1 MYMEPKAYFAKAIYY
16 KEIFILSRTFSTIS
30 SDTASNKISG
40 FYTFCEQIC
49 TFGVIDDD
57 FQINRKIVT
66 FMLKQGVYEH
76 IINKETEKDINDSE
90 QAGLVCLKQPIDT
103 AESPKIL
110 ADYLAKVI
118 RQKLEDTEN
127 QQDRV
132 NMINRIMIDAGLS
145 EYKQIVKP
153 TDLLAEVL
161 SRQQAVLQAE
171 SRSNTVRP
179 ISGFRVSNLF
189 TGGNSTLSL
198 GEEIRREIVSADEIY
213 FIVSFL
219 KLSGVRILIDDLKS
233 FCNRKNTR
241 LRIITTTYCGA
252 TQAKAIEQL
261 ANLPNTDIRISYNT
275 DIERLHAKSY
285 IFIRNSGMNTAYIG
299 SSNLSKSAQTDG
311 LEWNI
316 RVTSFENPHI
326 IKTALATF
334 EMYWN
339 SPNFEDFRIGGIEKF
354 KKELDKNIFH
364 NKNTEFVYQHYTLL
378 PHQKQILDKLHIE
391 RENRRN
397 YKNLIVAATGTGKT
411 VISAF
416 DYQDFT
422 RIHKNAKILFT
433 AHREEILRQSL
444 NSYRSVLQN
453 ANFGT
458 LWVGNSRPQDAYEYE
473 HLFVSISMFNSR
485 FDDFFAMLDTDFY
498 DYIVIDEAH
507 HSQADSYR
515 KLFSHFTPKILIGLT
530 ATPERMD
537 GRDLRPDF
545 GNRISAEIRLPQAL
559 QAGLLTPFQYLCISD
574 DTDLSD
580 ESLWS
585 GQKYNIE
592 RLADKLCDRKRA
604 RLIVEALHK
613 YLENEYSCRA
623 LCFCVN
629 KRHADFMA
637 EQLRVH
643 GFNAQSLT
651 SDTDNSKRKQLAQE
665 LRNGNVHYLCVV
677 DIFNEGV
684 DIPEIDTV
692 LFLRPTE
699 SLTIFLQQLG
709 RGLRLSAGKTELT
722 VLDFVAQANRK
733 YDFASR
739 FRALTLNPEKNIHKQ
754 IKEGFTLLP
763 PGCNIVMEKKARQYI
778 LDNITSAIYNK
789 TRIVREINSYT
800 KIPTLSQFLE
810 NNGQDIRILYQGSNC
825 WTSLKRA
832 AGRIKY
838 EDDAITRRLEKGMK
852 NLLHH
857 NTYSF
862 LHFTEQFISGNPLPS
877 YTNNKAYFV
886 MLYYALFQDRIS
898 KAGFHSI
905 SEALNLIHDSR
916 YSYFKQEILEIISY
930 LSANL
935 DIETRPIGNDV
946 IPGLELYGCYT
957 REEIFALA
965 GKQTA
970 DIKMQGAASGAFNL
984 PEQNAIL
991 LFVTLNK
998 SEKDFSPSTQYNDYL
1013 INEEYFHWQSRNSDS
1028 HANNGGRRYIEQK
1041 QNKTKIILFIREEK
1055 RDGFGNTMPFH
1066 CFGLVDYVS
1075 SHDDFPMNVTW
1086 RLQKPA
1092 MPQYLK
1098 AI

>member
-1 MYMEPKAYFAKAIYY
+1 
-16 KEIFILSRTFSTIS
+16 
-30 SDTASNKISG
+30 
-40 FYTFCEQIC
+40 
-49 TFGVIDDD
+49 
-57 FQINRKIVT
+57 
-66 FMLKQGVYEH
+66 MLKRGIYEH
-76 IINKETEKDINDSE
+76 IINQETEREIQEAE
-90 QAGLVCLKQPIDT
+90 QSGLVCVQQQIDS
-103 AESPKIL
+103 AESPQML
-110 ADYLAKVI
+110 ANYLANAI
-118 RQKLEDTEN
+118 RQKLEDTEE

-132 NMINRIMIDAGLS
+132 NLINRIMIDAGLLDD
-145 EYKQIVKP
+145 KQIVKP
-153 TDLLAEVL
+153 TDLLAEVMT
-161 SRQQAVLQAE
+161 QQQSALQNQ
-171 SRSNTVRP
+171 SNSQTIRP

-189 TGGNSTLSL
+189 TGGSSTLSL
-198 GEEIRREIVSADEIY
+198 GEEIRREIASADEIC

-219 KLSGVRILIDDLKS
+219 KVSGVRILLDDLKK
-233 FCNRKNTR
+233 FCSREGTR

-261 ANLPNTDIRISYNT
+261 AALPNTEIRISYNT

-285 IFIRNSGMNTAYIG
+285 IFVRNSGMNTAYIG
-299 SSNLSKSAQTDG
+299 SSNLSKSAQTEG
-311 LEWNI
+311 LEWNM
-316 RVTSFENPHI
+316 RVTSVENPHI

-354 KKELDKNIFH
+354 NKEIHRNIFH
-364 NKNTEFVYQHYTLL
+364 TEAADFVYQRYTLL
-378 PHQKQILDKLHIE
+378 PHQKQILDKLRVE
-391 RENRRN
+391 REDRGNF
-397 YKNLIVAATGTGKT
+397 KNLIVAATGTGKT

-416 DYQDFT
+416 DYQEFART
-422 RIHKNAKILFT
+422 HSRARILFT

-444 NSYRSVLQN
+444 NTYRSVLQD

-458 LWVGNSRPQDAYEYE
+458 LWVGANRPQEASEYE

-485 FDDFFAMLDTDFY
+485 FEEFFALLDSDFY

-515 KLFSHFTPKILIGLT
+515 KLFDHFQPQLLVGLT

-537 GRDLRPDF
+537 GKDLRPDF

-580 ESLWS
+580 DSLWS

-592 RLADKLCDRKRA
+592 RLADKLCVKTRA
-604 RLIVEALHK
+604 RLIVDALHR
-613 YLENEYSCRA
+613 YLADEYTCRA

-637 EQLRVH
+637 EQLSLY
-643 GFNAQSLT
+643 GFNAKSLT
-651 SDTDNSKRKQLAQE
+651 SDTPSEERKQLAKD
-665 LRNGNVHYLCVV
+665 LREGTLHYLCVV

-684 DIPEIDTV
+684 DIPEVDTV

-739 FRALTLNPEKNIHKQ
+739 FRALTLQPEKNIQKQ

-763 PGCNIVMEKKARQYI
+763 LGCSIVMEKKARQYI
-778 LDNITSAIYNK
+778 LDNITNAIYNK
-789 TRIVREINSYT
+789 NRIVKEINSYAT
-800 KIPTLSQFLE
+800 IPTLTQFLE

-825 WTSLKRA
+825 WSSLKRA
-832 AGRIKY
+832 AGRISY
-838 EDDAITRRLEKGMK
+838 ADDDVTKRLEKGMSG
-852 NLLHH
+852 LIHH
-857 NTYSF
+857 NTSSF
-862 LHFTEQFISGNPLPS
+862 LRFVERFIEGEGVHKVEV
-877 YTNNKAYFV
+877 NKTYAI
-886 MLYYALFQDRIS
+886 MLYYALFQDKLS
-898 KAGFHSI
+898 KTGYSSI
-905 SEALNLIHDSR
+905 NEALELIHLPK
-916 YSYFKQEILEIISY
+916 YACFKQEIAEIVSF
-930 LSANL
+930 LLARL
-935 DIETRPIGNDV
+935 DIKTTPIGAEI

-957 REEIFALA
+957 REEVFTLV
-965 GKQTA
+965 GRQTA
-970 DIKMQGAASGAFNL
+970 EVKMQGAASGVFNL
-984 PEQNAIL
+984 PEHNATL

-1013 INEEYFHWQSRNSDS
+1013 INEEYFHWQSQNTDS
-1028 HANNGGRRYIEQK
+1028 HNNNGGRRYTEQAQTK
-1041 QNKTKIILFIREEK
+1041 NKIILFVREEK
-1055 RDGFGNTMPFH
+1055 KDGFGNTSPFH

-1075 SHDDFPMNVTW
+1075 SHDDFPMNVKW
-1086 RLQKPA
+1086 KLHKPA
-1092 MPQYLK
+1092 MAQYLK

>member
-1 MYMEPKAYFAKAIYY
+1 
-16 KEIFILSRTFSTIS
+16 
-30 SDTASNKISG
+30 
-40 FYTFCEQIC
+40 
-49 TFGVIDDD
+49 
-57 FQINRKIVT
+57 
-66 FMLKQGVYEH
+66 MLKQGIYEH
-76 IINKETEKDINDSE
+76 IINQETERQMQEAE
-90 QAGLVCLKQPIDT
+90 QSGLVCMQQAIDD
-103 AESPKIL
+103 AESPQML
-110 ADYLAKVI
+110 ANYLANAI
-118 RQKLEDTEN
+118 RQKLEDTEE

-132 NMINRIMIDAGLS
+132 NLINRIMIDAGLL
-145 EYKQIVKP
+145 EDKQIIKP
-153 TDLLAEVL
+153 ADLLSEVMT
-161 SRQQAVLQAE
+161 QQQSALQNQ
-171 SRSNTVRP
+171 SNTQTIRP

-189 TGGNSTLSL
+189 TGGNSALSL
-198 GEEIRREIVSADEIY
+198 GEEIRREIASADEIC

-219 KLSGVRILIDDLKS
+219 KVSGVCILLNELKK
-233 FCNRKNTR
+233 FCARDGVR

-261 ANLPNTDIRISYNT
+261 AALPNTEIRISYNT

-285 IFIRNSGMNTAYIG
+285 IFVRNSGLNTAYIG
-299 SSNLSKSAQTDG
+299 SSNLSKSAQTEG
-311 LEWNI
+311 LEWNM
-316 RVTSFENPHI
+316 RVTSVENPHI

-339 SPNFEDFRIGGIEKF
+339 SPNFEDFSIGGIEKF
-354 KKELDKNIFH
+354 NKEICRNTFH
-364 NKNTEFVYQHYTLL
+364 YEASEFLYQKYSLL
-378 PHQKQILDKLHIE
+378 PHQKQILDKLRVE
-391 RENRRN
+391 REDRGN

-416 DYQDFT
+416 DYQEFART
-422 RIHKNAKILFT
+422 HSRARILFT

-444 NSYRSVLQN
+444 NTYRSVLQD

-458 LWVGNSRPQDAYEYE
+458 LWVGGSRPQEASEYE

-485 FDDFFAMLDTDFY
+485 FEEFFELLDSDFY

-515 KLFSHFTPKILIGLT
+515 KLFDHFTPQLLIGLT

-537 GRDLRPDF
+537 GKDLRPDF

-592 RLADKLCDRKRA
+592 RLADKLCVKSRA
-604 RLIVEALHK
+604 QLIVDALHK
-613 YLENEYSCRA
+613 YLADEYTCRA

-637 EQLRVH
+637 EQLRLY

-651 SDTDNSKRKQLAQE
+651 SDTPADERKQLAKN
-665 LRNGNVHYLCVV
+665 LRDGTLHYLCVV
-677 DIFNEGV
+677 DIFNEGI
-684 DIPEIDTV
+684 DIPEVDTV

-739 FRALTLNPEKNIHKQ
+739 FRALTLNPEKNIQKQ
-754 IKEGFTLLP
+754 IKDGFTLLP
-763 PGCNIVMEKKARQYI
+763 LGCSIVMEKKARQYL

-789 TRIVREINSYT
+789 NRIVKEINSYAS
-800 KIPTLSQFLE
+800 IPTLAQFLE
-810 NNGQDIRILYQGSNC
+810 NNSQDIRILYTGSNC
-825 WTSLKRA
+825 WSSLKKA
-832 AGRIKY
+832 AGRISY
-838 EDDAITRRLEKGMK
+838 TDDAITKRIEKGMA
-852 NLLHH
+852 NLIHH
-857 NTYSF
+857 NTASF
-862 LHFTEQFISGNPLPS
+862 LRFVERFIKGEDVHKVESNKS
-877 YTNNKAYFV
+877 YAI
-886 MLYYALFQDRIS
+886 MLYYALFQDKIS
-898 KAGFHSI
+898 KTSFSSI
-905 SEALNLIHDSR
+905 NEALELIHLPE
-916 YSYFKQEILEIISY
+916 YACFKQEVSEIISY
-930 LSANL
+930 ILSRL
-935 DIETRPIGNDV
+935 EIKTTPLGKDI

-957 REEIFALA
+957 REEILTLV
-965 GKQTA
+965 GRQTA
-970 DIKMQGAASGAFNL
+970 EVKMQGAASGVFNL
-984 PEQNAIL
+984 PEHNATL

-1013 INEEYFHWQSRNSDS
+1013 INEEYFHWQSQNTDS
-1028 HANNGGRRYIEQK
+1028 HNNNGGRRYTEQPQTK
-1041 QNKTKIILFIREEK
+1041 NKIILFVREEK
-1055 RDGFGNTMPFH
+1055 KDGFGNTSPFH

-1075 SHDDFPMNVTW
+1075 SHDDFPMNVKW
-1086 RLQKPA
+1086 KLQKPA
-1092 MPQYLK
+1092 MAQYLK

>member
-1 MYMEPKAYFAKAIYY
+1 
-16 KEIFILSRTFSTIS
+16 
-30 SDTASNKISG
+30 
-40 FYTFCEQIC
+40 
-49 TFGVIDDD
+49 
-57 FQINRKIVT
+57 
-66 FMLKQGVYEH
+66 MLKQGIYEH
-76 IINKETEKDINDSE
+76 IINQETDSKMQEAE
-90 QAGLVCLKQPIDT
+90 QSGLVCVQQPIDG
-103 AESPKIL
+103 AESPQML
-110 ADYLAKVI
+110 ANYLANAI
-118 RQKLEDTEN
+118 RQKLEDTEE

-132 NMINRIMIDAGLS
+132 NLINRIMIGAGLLDD
-145 EYKQIVKP
+145 KQIVKP
-153 TDLLAEVL
+153 TDLLAEVMT
-161 SRQQAVLQAE
+161 QQQSALQNQ
-171 SRSNTVRP
+171 SNTQTIRP

-189 TGGNSTLSL
+189 TGGSSTLSL
-198 GEEIRREIVSADEIY
+198 GEEIRREIASADEIC

-219 KLSGVRILIDDLKS
+219 KVSGVRILLDDLKK
-233 FCNRKNTR
+233 FCSREGTR

-261 ANLPNTDIRISYNT
+261 AALPNTEIRISYNT

-285 IFIRNSGMNTAYIG
+285 IFVRNSGMNTAYIG
-299 SSNLSKSAQTDG
+299 SSNLSKSAQTEG
-311 LEWNI
+311 LEWNM
-316 RVTSFENPHI
+316 RVTSVENPHI

-354 KKELDKNIFH
+354 NKEIHRNIFH
-364 NKNTEFVYQHYTLL
+364 TEISDFVYQRYTLL
-378 PHQKQILDKLHIE
+378 PHQKQILDKLRVE
-391 RENRRN
+391 REDRGNF
-397 YKNLIVAATGTGKT
+397 KNLIVAATGTGKT

-416 DYQDFT
+416 DYQEFART
-422 RIHKNAKILFT
+422 HSRARILFT

-444 NSYRSVLQN
+444 NTYRSVLQD

-458 LWVGNSRPQDAYEYE
+458 LWVGANRPQEASEYE

-485 FDDFFAMLDTDFY
+485 FDEFFALLDSDFY

-515 KLFSHFTPKILIGLT
+515 KLFDHFQPQLLVGLT

-537 GRDLRPDF
+537 GKDLRPDF

-580 ESLWS
+580 DSLWS

-592 RLADKLCDRKRA
+592 RLADKLCAKTRA
-604 RLIVEALHK
+604 QLIVDALHK
-613 YLENEYSCRA
+613 YLADEYTCRA

-637 EQLRVH
+637 EQLRIY

-651 SDTDNSKRKQLAQE
+651 SDTPADERKQLAKD
-665 LRNGNVHYLCVV
+665 LREGTLHYLCVV

-684 DIPEIDTV
+684 DIPEVDTV

-739 FRALTLNPEKNIHKQ
+739 FRALTLQPEKNIQKQ

-763 PGCNIVMEKKARQYI
+763 LGCSIVMEKKARQYI

-789 TRIVREINSYT
+789 NRIVKEINSYAT
-800 KIPTLSQFLE
+800 IPTLTQFLE

-825 WTSLKRA
+825 WSSLKRA
-832 AGRIKY
+832 AGRISY
-838 EDDAITRRLEKGMK
+838 ADDAITKRLEKGMA
-852 NLLHH
+852 NLIHH
-857 NTYSF
+857 NTASF
-862 LHFTEQFISGNPLPS
+862 LRFVERFIAGEEVHKVEV
-877 YTNNKAYFV
+877 NKTYAI
-886 MLYYALFQDRIS
+886 MLYYALFQDKLS
-898 KAGFHSI
+898 KTGYNSI
-905 SEALNLIHDSR
+905 NEALELI
-916 YSYFKQEILEIISY
+916 YLPKYACFKQEIAEIVSY
-930 LSANL
+930 LLARL
-935 DIETRPIGNDV
+935 DIKTTPIGTEI

-957 REEIFALA
+957 REEVFTLV
-965 GKQTA
+965 GRQTA
-970 DIKMQGAASGAFNL
+970 EVKMQGAASGVFNL
-984 PEQNAIL
+984 PEHNATL

-1013 INEEYFHWQSRNSDS
+1013 INEEYFHWQSQNTDS
-1028 HANNGGRRYIEQK
+1028 HSNNGGKRYTEQSQTK
-1041 QNKTKIILFIREEK
+1041 NKIILFVREEK
-1055 RDGFGNTMPFH
+1055 KDGFGNTSPFH

-1075 SHDDFPMNVTW
+1075 SHDDFPMNVKW
-1086 RLQKPA
+1086 KLQKPA
-1092 MPQYLK
+1092 MAQYLK

>member
-1 MYMEPKAYFAKAIYY
+1 
-16 KEIFILSRTFSTIS
+16 
-30 SDTASNKISG
+30 
-40 FYTFCEQIC
+40 
-49 TFGVIDDD
+49 
-57 FQINRKIVT
+57 
-66 FMLKQGVYEH
+66 MLKQGIYEH
-76 IINKETEKDINDSE
+76 IINQETDRRMQEAE
-90 QAGLVCLKQPIDT
+90 QSGLVCVQQPIDD
-103 AESPKIL
+103 AESPQML
-110 ADYLAKVI
+110 ANYLANAI
-118 RQKLEDTEN
+118 RQKLEDTEE

-132 NMINRIMIDAGLS
+132 NLINRIMIDAGLLDD
-145 EYKQIVKP
+145 KQIVKP
-153 TDLLAEVL
+153 SDLLAEVMT
-161 SRQQAVLQAE
+161 QQQSALQNQ
-171 SRSNTVRP
+171 SYTQTIRP

-189 TGGNSTLSL
+189 TGGSSTLSL
-198 GEEIRREIVSADEIY
+198 GEEIRREIASADEIC

-219 KLSGVRILIDDLKS
+219 KVSGVRILLDDLKK
-233 FCNRKNTR
+233 FCSREGTK

-261 ANLPNTDIRISYNT
+261 AALPNTEIRISYNT

-285 IFIRNSGMNTAYIG
+285 IFVRNSGMNTAYIG
-299 SSNLSKSAQTDG
+299 SSNLSKSAQTEG
-311 LEWNI
+311 LEWNM
-316 RVTSFENPHI
+316 RVTSVENPHI

-354 KKELDKNIFH
+354 NKEIHRNIFH
-364 NKNTEFVYQHYTLL
+364 IEAADFVYQRYTLL
-378 PHQKQILDKLHIE
+378 PHQKQILDKLRVE
-391 RENRRN
+391 REDRGNF
-397 YKNLIVAATGTGKT
+397 KNLIVAATGTGKT

-416 DYQDFT
+416 DYQEFART
-422 RIHKNAKILFT
+422 HSRARILFT

-444 NSYRSVLQN
+444 NTYRSVLQD

-458 LWVGNSRPQDAYEYE
+458 LWVGSNRPQEASEYE

-485 FDDFFAMLDTDFY
+485 FDEFFALLDSDFY

-515 KLFSHFTPKILIGLT
+515 KLFDHFQPQLLVGLT

-537 GRDLRPDF
+537 GKDLRPDF

-580 ESLWS
+580 DSLWS

-592 RLADKLCDRKRA
+592 RLADKLCAKTRA
-604 RLIVEALHK
+604 KLIVDALHK
-613 YLENEYSCRA
+613 YLADEYTCRA

-637 EQLRVH
+637 EQLRLY

-651 SDTDNSKRKQLAQE
+651 SDTPSEERKHLARE
-665 LRNGNVHYLCVV
+665 LREGTLHYLCVV

-684 DIPEIDTV
+684 DIPEVDTV

-739 FRALTLNPEKNIHKQ
+739 FRALTLQPEKNIQKQ

-763 PGCNIVMEKKARQYI
+763 LGCSIVMEKKARQYI

-789 TRIVREINSYT
+789 NRIIKEINSYAT
-800 KIPTLSQFLE
+800 IPTLTQFLE

-825 WTSLKRA
+825 WSSLKRA
-832 AGRIKY
+832 AGRISY
-838 EDDAITRRLEKGMK
+838 ADDAVTKRLEKGMSG
-852 NLLHH
+852 LIHH
-857 NTYSF
+857 NTSSF
-862 LHFTEQFISGNPLPS
+862 LRFVERFVTGEDVHKVEA
-877 YTNNKAYFV
+877 NKTYAI
-886 MLYYALFQDRIS
+886 MLYYALFQDKIC
-898 KAGFHSI
+898 KTGYGSI
-905 SEALNLIHDSR
+905 NEALELIHLPK
-916 YSYFKQEILEIISY
+916 YACFKQEIAEIVSF
-930 LSANL
+930 LLARL
-935 DIETRPIGNDV
+935 DIKTTPIGAEI

-957 REEIFALA
+957 REEVFTLV
-965 GKQTA
+965 GRQTA
-970 DIKMQGAASGAFNL
+970 EVKMQGAASGVFNL
-984 PEQNAIL
+984 PEHNATL

-1013 INEEYFHWQSRNSDS
+1013 INEEYFHWQSQNTDS
-1028 HANNGGRRYIEQK
+1028 HNNNGGRRYTEQSQTK
-1041 QNKTKIILFIREEK
+1041 NKIILFVREEK
-1055 RDGFGNTMPFH
+1055 KDGFGNTSPFH

-1075 SHDDFPMNVTW
+1075 SHDDFPMNVKW
-1086 RLQKPA
+1086 KLQKPA
-1092 MPQYLK
+1092 MAQYLK

>member
-1 MYMEPKAYFAKAIYY
+1 
-16 KEIFILSRTFSTIS
+16 
-30 SDTASNKISG
+30 
-40 FYTFCEQIC
+40 
-49 TFGVIDDD
+49 
-57 FQINRKIVT
+57 
-66 FMLKQGVYEH
+66 MLKQGIYEH
-76 IINKETEKDINDSE
+76 IINQETDRRMQEAE
-90 QAGLVCLKQPIDT
+90 QSGLVCVQQQIDS
-103 AESPKIL
+103 AESPQML
-110 ADYLAKVI
+110 ANYLANAI
-118 RQKLEDTEN
+118 RQKLEDTEE

-132 NMINRIMIDAGLS
+132 NLINRIMIDAGLLDD
-145 EYKQIVKP
+145 KQIVKP
-153 TDLLAEVL
+153 SDLLAEVMT
-161 SRQQAVLQAE
+161 QQQSALQNQ
-171 SRSNTVRP
+171 SYTQTIRP

-189 TGGNSTLSL
+189 TGGSSTLSL
-198 GEEIRREIVSADEIY
+198 GEEIRREIASADEIC

-219 KLSGVRILIDDLKS
+219 KVSGVRILLDDLKK
-233 FCNRKNTR
+233 FCSREGTK

-261 ANLPNTDIRISYNT
+261 AALPNTEIRISYNT

-285 IFIRNSGMNTAYIG
+285 IFVRNSGMNTAYIG
-299 SSNLSKSAQTDG
+299 SSNLSKSAQTEG
-311 LEWNI
+311 LEWNM
-316 RVTSFENPHI
+316 RVTSVENPQI

-354 KKELDKNIFH
+354 NKEIHRNIFH
-364 NKNTEFVYQHYTLL
+364 TEAADFVYQRYTLL
-378 PHQKQILDKLHIE
+378 PHQKQILDKLRVE
-391 RENRRN
+391 REDRGNF
-397 YKNLIVAATGTGKT
+397 KNLIVAATGTGKT

-416 DYQDFT
+416 DYQEFVRT
-422 RIHKNAKILFT
+422 HSRARILFT

-444 NSYRSVLQN
+444 NTYRSVLQD

-458 LWVGNSRPQDAYEYE
+458 LWVGSNRPQEASEYE

-485 FDDFFAMLDTDFY
+485 FDEFFALLDSDFY

-515 KLFSHFTPKILIGLT
+515 KLFDHFQPQLLIGLT

-545 GNRISAEIRLPQAL
+545 GGRISAEIRLPQAL

-585 GQKYNIE
+585 GQKYNTE
-592 RLADKLCDRKRA
+592 RLADKLCAKTRA
-604 RLIVEALHK
+604 QLIVGALHK
-613 YLENEYSCRA
+613 YLADEYTCRA

-637 EQLRVH
+637 EQLRLH

-651 SDTDNSKRKQLAQE
+651 SDTPAEERKQLAKD
-665 LRNGNVHYLCVV
+665 LRDGTLHYLCVV

-684 DIPEIDTV
+684 DIPEVDTV

-739 FRALTLNPEKNIHKQ
+739 FRALTLNPEKNIQKQ
-754 IKEGFTLLP
+754 IKDGFTLLP
-763 PGCNIVMEKKARQYI
+763 LGCSVVMEKKARQYI

-789 TRIVREINSYT
+789 NRIVKEINSYT
-800 KIPTLSQFLE
+800 SIPTLSQFLE
-810 NNGQDIRILYQGSNC
+810 NNGQDIRILYTGSNC
-825 WTSLKRA
+825 WSSLKRA
-832 AGRIKY
+832 AGRISY
-838 EDDAITRRLEKGMK
+838 TDDAVTKRLEKGMA
-852 NLLHH
+852 NLIHH
-857 NTYSF
+857 NTASF
-862 LHFTEQFISGNPLPS
+862 LHFVERFIKGEDVHKVEA
-877 YTNNKAYFV
+877 NKTYAI
-886 MLYYALFQDRIS
+886 MLYYALFQDKIS
-898 KAGFHSI
+898 KARLS
-905 SEALNLIHDSR
+905 SVNEALELIHAPQ
-916 YSYFKQEILEIISY
+916 YIWFKQEISEITSYLLANLEIKTTPIS
-930 LSANL
+930 A
-935 DIETRPIGNDV
+935 EF

-957 REEIFALA
+957 REEVFTLV
-965 GKQTA
+965 GRQTA
-970 DIKMQGAASGAFNL
+970 EVKMQGAASGVFNL
-984 PEQNAIL
+984 PEHNATL

-1013 INEEYFHWQSRNSDS
+1013 INEEYFHWQSQNTDS
-1028 HANNGGRRYIEQK
+1028 HNNNGGRRYTEQSQTK
-1041 QNKTKIILFIREEK
+1041 NKIILFVREEK
-1055 RDGFGNTMPFH
+1055 KDGFGNTSPFH

-1075 SHDDFPMNVTW
+1075 SHDDFPMNVKW
-1086 RLQKPA
+1086 KLQKPA
-1092 MPQYLK
+1092 MAQYLK

>member
-1 MYMEPKAYFAKAIYY
+1 
-16 KEIFILSRTFSTIS
+16 
-30 SDTASNKISG
+30 
-40 FYTFCEQIC
+40 
-49 TFGVIDDD
+49 
-57 FQINRKIVT
+57 
-66 FMLKQGVYEH
+66 MLKQGIYEH
-76 IINKETEKDINDSE
+76 IINQETERKMQEAE
-90 QAGLVCLKQPIDT
+90 QSGLVCVQQSIDD
-103 AESPKIL
+103 AESPQML
-110 ADYLAKVI
+110 ANYLANAI
-118 RQKLEDTEN
+118 RQKLEDTEE

-132 NMINRIMIDAGLS
+132 NLINRIMIDAGLLDD
-145 EYKQIVKP
+145 KQIVKP
-153 TDLLAEVL
+153 ADLLAEVITK
-161 SRQQAVLQAE
+161 QQSALQNQ
-171 SRSNTVRP
+171 SNTQTIRP

-189 TGGNSTLSL
+189 TGGSSALSL
-198 GEEIRREIVSADEIY
+198 GEEIRREIASADEIC

-219 KLSGVRILIDDLKS
+219 KVSGVRILLDDLKR
-233 FCNRKNTR
+233 FCSREGTR

-261 ANLPNTDIRISYNT
+261 AALPNTEIRISYNT

-285 IFIRNSGMNTAYIG
+285 IFVRNSGMNTAYIG
-299 SSNLSKSAQTDG
+299 SSNLSKSAQTEG
-311 LEWNI
+311 LEWNM
-316 RVTSFENPHI
+316 RVTSVENPHI

-354 KKELDKNIFH
+354 NKEIHRNIFH
-364 NKNTEFVYQHYTLL
+364 SETSNFVYQRYTLL
-378 PHQKQILDKLHIE
+378 PHQKQILDKLRVE
-391 RENRRN
+391 REDRGNF
-397 YKNLIVAATGTGKT
+397 KNLIVAATGTGKT

-416 DYQDFT
+416 DYQEFART
-422 RIHKNAKILFT
+422 HSRARILFT

-444 NSYRSVLQN
+444 NTYRSVLQD
-453 ANFGT
+453 ANFGM
-458 LWVGNSRPQDAYEYE
+458 LWVGANRPQEANEYE

-485 FDDFFAMLDTDFY
+485 FEEFFALLDSDFY

-515 KLFSHFTPKILIGLT
+515 KLFDHFQPQLLVGLT

-537 GRDLRPDF
+537 GKDLRPDF

-580 ESLWS
+580 DSLWS

-592 RLADKLCDRKRA
+592 RLADRLCAKTRA
-604 RLIVEALHK
+604 QLIVDALHK
-613 YLENEYSCRA
+613 YLADEYTCRA

-637 EQLRVH
+637 EQLRLY

-651 SDTDNSKRKQLAQE
+651 SDTPADERKQLAKD
-665 LRNGNVHYLCVV
+665 LREGTLHYLCVV

-684 DIPEIDTV
+684 DIPEVDTV

-739 FRALTLNPEKNIHKQ
+739 FRALTLQPEKNIQKQ

-763 PGCNIVMEKKARQYI
+763 LGCSIVMEKKARQYI

-789 TRIVREINSYT
+789 NRIVKEINSYAT
-800 KIPTLSQFLE
+800 IPTLTQFLE

-825 WTSLKRA
+825 WSSLKRA
-832 AGRIKY
+832 AGRISY
-838 EDDAITRRLEKGMK
+838 TDDAVTKRLEKGMA
-852 NLLHH
+852 NLIHH
-857 NTYSF
+857 NTASF
-862 LHFTEQFISGNPLPS
+862 LRFVERFISGEGVHKVEA
-877 YTNNKAYFV
+877 NKTYAI
-886 MLYYALFQDRIS
+886 MLYYALFQDKLS
-898 KAGFHSI
+898 KTGYSSI
-905 SEALNLIHDSR
+905 NEALELV
-916 YSYFKQEILEIISY
+916 YSPQYTCFKQEIAEIISY
-930 LSANL
+930 LLARL
-935 DIETRPIGNDV
+935 DIKTTPIGAEI

-957 REEIFALA
+957 REEVFTLV
-965 GKQTA
+965 GRQTA
-970 DIKMQGAASGAFNL
+970 EVKMQGAASGVFNL
-984 PEQNAIL
+984 PEHNAIL

-1013 INEEYFHWQSRNSDS
+1013 INEEYFHWQSQNTDS
-1028 HANNGGRRYIEQK
+1028 HNNNGGRRYTEQAQTK
-1041 QNKTKIILFIREEK
+1041 NKIILFVREEK
-1055 RDGFGNTMPFH
+1055 KDGFGNTSPFH

-1075 SHDDFPMNVTW
+1075 SHDDFPMNVKW
-1086 RLQKPA
+1086 KLQKPA
-1092 MPQYLK
+1092 MAQYLK

>member
-1 MYMEPKAYFAKAIYY
+1 
-16 KEIFILSRTFSTIS
+16 
-30 SDTASNKISG
+30 
-40 FYTFCEQIC
+40 
-49 TFGVIDDD
+49 
-57 FQINRKIVT
+57 
-66 FMLKQGVYEH
+66 MLKQGIYEH
-76 IINKETEKDINDSE
+76 IINQETERKIQEAE
-90 QAGLVCLKQPIDT
+90 QSGLVCVQQQIDC
-103 AESPKIL
+103 AESPQML
-110 ADYLAKVI
+110 ANYLANAI
-118 RQKLEDTEN
+118 RQKLEDTEE

-132 NMINRIMIDAGLS
+132 NLINRIMVDAGLLDD
-145 EYKQIVKP
+145 KQIVKP
-153 TDLLAEVL
+153 ADLLAEVMT
-161 SRQQAVLQAE
+161 QQQSALQNQ
-171 SRSNTVRP
+171 SNTQTIRP

-189 TGGNSTLSL
+189 TGGSSALSL
-198 GEEIRREIVSADEIY
+198 GEEIRREIASADEIC

-219 KLSGVRILIDDLKS
+219 KVSGVRILLDDLKK
-233 FCNRKNTR
+233 FCTREGTR

-261 ANLPNTDIRISYNT
+261 AALPNTEIRISYNT

-285 IFIRNSGMNTAYIG
+285 IFSRNSGMNTAYIG
-299 SSNLSKSAQTDG
+299 SSNLSKSAQTEG
-311 LEWNI
+311 LEWNM
-316 RVTSFENPHI
+316 RVTSVENPHI

-354 KKELDKNIFH
+354 NKEIHRNIFH
-364 NKNTEFVYQHYTLL
+364 TETTDFVYQRYTLL
-378 PHQKQILDKLHIE
+378 PHQKQILDKLRVE
-391 RENRRN
+391 REDRGNF
-397 YKNLIVAATGTGKT
+397 KNLIVAATGTGKT

-416 DYQDFT
+416 DYQEFART
-422 RIHKNAKILFT
+422 HSRARILFT

-444 NSYRSVLQN
+444 NTYRSVLQD

-458 LWVGNSRPQDAYEYE
+458 LWVGSNSPQEASEYE

-485 FDDFFAMLDTDFY
+485 FDEFFALLDSDFY

-515 KLFSHFTPKILIGLT
+515 KLFDHFQPKLLIGLT

-537 GRDLRPDF
+537 GKDLRPDF

-580 ESLWS
+580 DSLWS

-592 RLADKLCDRKRA
+592 RLADKLCAKTRA
-604 RLIVEALHK
+604 RLIVDALHK
-613 YLENEYSCRA
+613 YLADEYTCRA

-637 EQLRVH
+637 EQLRLY

-651 SDTDNSKRKQLAQE
+651 SDTPTDERKQLAKD
-665 LRNGNVHYLCVV
+665 LREGTLHYLCVV

-684 DIPEIDTV
+684 DIPEVDTV

-739 FRALTLNPEKNIHKQ
+739 FRALTLQPEKNIQKQ

-763 PGCNIVMEKKARQYI
+763 LGCSIVMEKKARQYI

-789 TRIVREINSYT
+789 NRIIKEINSYAT
-800 KIPTLSQFLE
+800 IPTLTQFLE
-810 NNGQDIRILYQGSNC
+810 NNGQDIRIIYQGSNC
-825 WTSLKRA
+825 WSSLKRA
-832 AGRIKY
+832 AGRISY
-838 EDDAITRRLEKGMK
+838 ADDAITKRLEKGMA
-852 NLLHH
+852 NLIHH
-857 NTYSF
+857 NTASF
-862 LHFTEQFISGNPLPS
+862 LRFVERFIAGEEVHKVE
-877 YTNNKAYFV
+877 TNKTYAI
-886 MLYYALFQDRIS
+886 MLYYALFQDKLS
-898 KAGFHSI
+898 KTGYSSI
-905 SEALNLIHDSR
+905 NEALELIHLPK
-916 YSYFKQEILEIISY
+916 YACFKQEIAEIASF
-930 LSANL
+930 LLARL
-935 DIETRPIGNDV
+935 DIKTTPIGAEI

-957 REEIFALA
+957 REEVFTLV
-965 GKQTA
+965 GRQTA
-970 DIKMQGAASGAFNL
+970 EVKMQGAASGVFNL
-984 PEQNAIL
+984 KEHNATL

-1013 INEEYFHWQSRNSDS
+1013 INEEYFHWQSQNTDS
-1028 HANNGGRRYIEQK
+1028 HNNNGGRRYTEQSQTK
-1041 QNKTKIILFIREEK
+1041 NKIILFVREEK
-1055 RDGFGNTMPFH
+1055 KDAFGNTSPFH

-1075 SHDDFPMNVTW
+1075 SHDDFPMNVKW
-1086 RLQKPA
+1086 KLHKPA
-1092 MPQYLK
+1092 MAQYLK

>member
-1 MYMEPKAYFAKAIYY
+1 MF
-16 KEIFILSRTFSTIS
+16 
-30 SDTASNKISG
+30 
-40 FYTFCEQIC
+40 
-49 TFGVIDDD
+49 
-57 FQINRKIVT
+57 
-66 FMLKQGVYEH
+66 KQGIYEH
-76 IINKETEKDINDSE
+76 IINQETDRRIQETERS
-90 QAGLVCLKQPIDT
+90 GLVCVQQQIDN
-103 AESPKIL
+103 AESPQIL
-110 ADYLAKVI
+110 ANYLAKAI
-118 RQKLEDTEN
+118 RQKLEDTEE

-132 NMINRIMIDAGLS
+132 NLINRIMIDAGLLDD
-145 EYKQIVKP
+145 KQIVKP
-153 TDLLAEVL
+153 TDLLAEVM
-161 SRQQAVLQAE
+161 SQQQAALQNQ
-171 SRSNTVRP
+171 SNTQTIRP

-189 TGGNSTLSL
+189 TGGSSALSL
-198 GEEIRREIVSADEIY
+198 GEEIRREIASADEIC

-219 KLSGVRILIDDLKS
+219 KVSGVRILLDDLKK
-233 FCNRKNTR
+233 FCSREGTR

-261 ANLPNTDIRISYNT
+261 AALPNTEIRISYNT

-285 IFIRNSGMNTAYIG
+285 IFVRNSGMNTAYIG
-299 SSNLSKSAQTDG
+299 SSNLSKSAQTEG
-311 LEWNI
+311 LEWNM
-316 RVTSFENPHI
+316 RVTSVENPHI

-334 EMYWN
+334 ELYWN

-354 KKELDKNIFH
+354 NKEIHRNIFH
-364 NKNTEFVYQHYTLL
+364 SETSDFVNQRYTLL
-378 PHQKQILDKLHIE
+378 PHQKQILDKLRVE
-391 RENRRN
+391 REDRGN
-397 YKNLIVAATGTGKT
+397 YRNLIVAATGTGKT

-416 DYQDFT
+416 DYQEFART
-422 RIHKNAKILFT
+422 HSRARILFT

-444 NSYRSVLQN
+444 NTYRSVLQD

-458 LWVGNSRPQDAYEYE
+458 LWVGVNRPQEASEYE

-485 FDDFFAMLDTDFY
+485 FEEFFALLDSDFY

-515 KLFSHFTPKILIGLT
+515 KLFDHFQPQLLVGLT

-537 GRDLRPDF
+537 GKDLRPDF

-580 ESLWS
+580 DSLWS

-592 RLADKLCDRKRA
+592 RLADKLCAKTRA
-604 RLIVEALHK
+604 RLIVDALHR
-613 YLENEYSCRA
+613 YLADEYTCRA

-637 EQLRVH
+637 EQLSLY
-643 GFNAQSLT
+643 GLNAKSLT
-651 SDTDNSKRKQLAQE
+651 SDTPADERKQLAKD
-665 LRNGNVHYLCVV
+665 LREGTLHYLCVV

-684 DIPEIDTV
+684 DIPEVDTV

-739 FRALTLNPEKNIHKQ
+739 FRALTLQPEKNIQKQ

-763 PGCNIVMEKKARQYI
+763 LGCSIVMEKKARQYI

-789 TRIVREINSYT
+789 NRIVKEINSYAT
-800 KIPTLSQFLE
+800 IPTLTQFLE

-825 WTSLKRA
+825 WSSLKRA
-832 AGRIKY
+832 AGRISY
-838 EDDAITRRLEKGMK
+838 ADDAVTKRLEKGMF
-852 NLLHH
+852 NLIHH
-857 NTYSF
+857 NTASF
-862 LHFTEQFISGNPLPS
+862 LRFVERFIAGEEVHKVEE
-877 YTNNKAYFV
+877 NKTYAI
-886 MLYYALFQDRIS
+886 MLYYALFQDKLS
-898 KAGFHSI
+898 KTGYRSI
-905 SEALNLIHDSR
+905 NEALSLIHSPK
-916 YSYFKQEILEIISY
+916 YASFKQEIAEIVSF
-930 LSANL
+930 LLARL
-935 DIETRPIGNDV
+935 DIKTTPIGDEI

-957 REEIFALA
+957 REEVFSLV
-965 GKQTA
+965 GRQTA
-970 DIKMQGAASGAFNL
+970 EVKMQGVASGVFNL
-984 PEQNAIL
+984 PEHNATL

-1013 INEEYFHWQSRNSDS
+1013 INEEYFHWQSQNTDS
-1028 HANNGGRRYIEQK
+1028 HNNNGGRRYTEQEQTK
-1041 QNKTKIILFIREEK
+1041 NKIILFVREEK
-1055 RDGFGNTMPFH
+1055 KDGFGNTSPFH
-1066 CFGLVDYVS
+1066 CFGLVDYIS
-1075 SHDDFPMNVTW
+1075 SHGDCPMNVKW
-1086 RLQKPA
+1086 KLHKPA
-1092 MPQYLK
+1092 MAQYLK

>member
-1 MYMEPKAYFAKAIYY
+1 
-16 KEIFILSRTFSTIS
+16 
-30 SDTASNKISG
+30 
-40 FYTFCEQIC
+40 
-49 TFGVIDDD
+49 
-57 FQINRKIVT
+57 
-66 FMLKQGVYEH
+66 MLKQGIYEH
-76 IINKETEKDINDSE
+76 IINQETDRKMQEAKQS
-90 QAGLVCLKQPIDT
+90 GLVCVQQPIDS
-103 AESPKIL
+103 AESPQML
-110 ADYLAKVI
+110 ANYLANAI
-118 RQKLEDTEN
+118 RQKLEDTEE

-132 NMINRIMIDAGLS
+132 NLINRIMIDAGLLDD
-145 EYKQIVKP
+145 KQIVKP
-153 TDLLAEVL
+153 ADLLAEVMT
-161 SRQQAVLQAE
+161 QQQSALQNQ
-171 SRSNTVRP
+171 SNTQTIRP

-189 TGGNSTLSL
+189 TGGSSALSL
-198 GEEIRREIVSADEIY
+198 GEEIRREIASADEIC

-219 KLSGVRILIDDLKS
+219 KVSGVRILLDDLKK
-233 FCNRKNTR
+233 FCSREGTR

-261 ANLPNTDIRISYNT
+261 AALPNTEIRISYNT

-285 IFIRNSGMNTAYIG
+285 IFVRNSGMNTAYIG
-299 SSNLSKSAQTDG
+299 SSNLSKSAQTEG
-311 LEWNI
+311 LEWNM
-316 RVTSFENPHI
+316 RVTSVENPHI

-354 KKELDKNIFH
+354 NKEIHRNIFH
-364 NKNTEFVYQHYTLL
+364 TETTDFVYQRYTLL
-378 PHQKQILDKLHIE
+378 PHQKQILDKLRVE
-391 RENRRN
+391 REDRGNF
-397 YKNLIVAATGTGKT
+397 KNLIVAATGTGKT

-416 DYQDFT
+416 DYQEFART
-422 RIHKNAKILFT
+422 HSRARILFT

-444 NSYRSVLQN
+444 NTYRSVLQD
-453 ANFGT
+453 ANFGM
-458 LWVGNSRPQDAYEYE
+458 LWVGANRPQEANEYE

-485 FDDFFAMLDTDFY
+485 FEEFFALLDSDFY

-515 KLFSHFTPKILIGLT
+515 KLFDHFQPQLLVGLT

-537 GRDLRPDF
+537 GKDLRPDF

-580 ESLWS
+580 DSLWS

-592 RLADKLCDRKRA
+592 RLADRLCAKTRA
-604 RLIVEALHK
+604 QLIVDALHK
-613 YLENEYSCRA
+613 YLADEYTCRA

-637 EQLRVH
+637 EQLRLY

-651 SDTDNSKRKQLAQE
+651 SDTPADERKQLAKD
-665 LRNGNVHYLCVV
+665 LREGTLHYLCVV

-684 DIPEIDTV
+684 DIPEVDTV

-739 FRALTLNPEKNIHKQ
+739 FRARTLQPEKNIQKQ

-763 PGCNIVMEKKARQYI
+763 LGCSIVMEKKARQYI

-789 TRIVREINSYT
+789 NRIVKEINSYAT
-800 KIPTLSQFLE
+800 IPTLTQFLE

-825 WTSLKRA
+825 WSSLKRA
-832 AGRIKY
+832 AGRISY
-838 EDDAITRRLEKGMK
+838 TDDAVTKRLEKGMA
-852 NLLHH
+852 NLIHH
-857 NTYSF
+857 NTASF
-862 LHFTEQFISGNPLPS
+862 LRFVERFISGEGVHKVEA
-877 YTNNKAYFV
+877 NKTYAI
-886 MLYYALFQDRIS
+886 MLYYALFQDKLS
-898 KAGFHSI
+898 KTGYSSI
-905 SEALNLIHDSR
+905 NEALELV
-916 YSYFKQEILEIISY
+916 YSPQYTCFKQEIAEIISY
-930 LSANL
+930 LLARL
-935 DIETRPIGNDV
+935 DIKTTPIGAEI

-957 REEIFALA
+957 REEVFTLV
-965 GKQTA
+965 GRQTA
-970 DIKMQGAASGAFNL
+970 EVKMQGAASGVFNL
-984 PEQNAIL
+984 PEHNAIL

-1013 INEEYFHWQSRNSDS
+1013 INEEYFHWQSQNTDS
-1028 HANNGGRRYIEQK
+1028 HNNNGGRRYTEQAQTK
-1041 QNKTKIILFIREEK
+1041 NKIILFVREEK
-1055 RDGFGNTMPFH
+1055 KDGFGNTSPFH

-1075 SHDDFPMNVTW
+1075 SHDDFPMNVKW
-1086 RLQKPA
+1086 KLQKPA
-1092 MPQYLK
+1092 MAQYLK

>member
-1 MYMEPKAYFAKAIYY
+1 
-16 KEIFILSRTFSTIS
+16 
-30 SDTASNKISG
+30 
-40 FYTFCEQIC
+40 
-49 TFGVIDDD
+49 
-57 FQINRKIVT
+57 
-66 FMLKQGVYEH
+66 MLKQGIYEH
-76 IINKETEKDINDSE
+76 IINQETDRKMQEAE
-90 QAGLVCLKQPIDT
+90 QSGFVCVQQPIDD
-103 AESPKIL
+103 AESPQML
-110 ADYLAKVI
+110 ANYLANAI
-118 RQKLEDTEN
+118 RQKLEDTEE

-132 NMINRIMIDAGLS
+132 NLINRIMIDAGLLDD
-145 EYKQIVKP
+145 KQIVKP
-153 TDLLAEVL
+153 VDLLTEVMT
-161 SRQQAVLQAE
+161 QQQSALQNQ
-171 SRSNTVRP
+171 SNTQTIRP

-189 TGGNSTLSL
+189 TGGSSTISL
-198 GEEIRREIVSADEIY
+198 GEEIRREIASADEIC

-219 KLSGVRILIDDLKS
+219 KVSGVRILLDDLKK
-233 FCNRKNTR
+233 FCNREGTR

-261 ANLPNTDIRISYNT
+261 AALPNTEIRISYNT

-285 IFIRNSGMNTAYIG
+285 IFVRNSGMNTAYIG
-299 SSNLSKSAQTDG
+299 SSNLSKSAQTEG
-311 LEWNI
+311 LEWNM
-316 RVTSFENPHI
+316 RVTSVENPHI

-354 KKELDKNIFH
+354 NKEIHRNIFH
-364 NKNTEFVYQHYTLL
+364 TEATDFVYQRYTLL
-378 PHQKQILDKLHIE
+378 PHQKQILDKLRVE
-391 RENRRN
+391 REDRDNF
-397 YKNLIVAATGTGKT
+397 KNLIVAATGTGKT

-416 DYQDFT
+416 DYQEFAHT
-422 RIHKNAKILFT
+422 HSRARILFT

-444 NSYRSVLQN
+444 NTYRSVLQD

-458 LWVGNSRPQDAYEYE
+458 LWVGANRPQEASEYE

-485 FDDFFAMLDTDFY
+485 FEEFFALLDSDFY

-515 KLFSHFTPKILIGLT
+515 KLFDHFQPQLLVGLT

-537 GRDLRPDF
+537 GKDLRPDF

-580 ESLWS
+580 DSLWS

-592 RLADKLCDRKRA
+592 RLADKLCAKTRA
-604 RLIVEALHK
+604 RLIVDALHK
-613 YLENEYSCRA
+613 YLADEYTCRA

-637 EQLRVH
+637 EQLRLY

-651 SDTDNSKRKQLAQE
+651 SDTPADERKQLAKD
-665 LRNGNVHYLCVV
+665 LREGTLHYLCVV

-684 DIPEIDTV
+684 DIPEVDTV

-739 FRALTLNPEKNIHKQ
+739 FRALTLQPEKNIQKQ

-763 PGCNIVMEKKARQYI
+763 LGCSIVMEKKARQYI

-789 TRIVREINSYT
+789 NRIVKEINSYAT
-800 KIPTLSQFLE
+800 IPTLAQFLE

-825 WTSLKRA
+825 WSSLKRA
-832 AGRIKY
+832 AGRISY
-838 EDDAITRRLEKGMK
+838 DDDTVTKRLEKGVS
-852 NLLHH
+852 NLIHH
-857 NTYSF
+857 NTSSF
-862 LHFTEQFISGNPLPS
+862 LRFVERFIAGENVHMVED
-877 YTNNKAYFV
+877 NKTYAI
-886 MLYYALFQDRIS
+886 MLYYALFQDKLS
-898 KAGFHSI
+898 KTGYSSI
-905 SEALNLIHDSR
+905 NEALELVHSPK
-916 YSYFKQEILEIISY
+916 YTCFKQEIAEIVSY
-930 LSANL
+930 LLSRL
-935 DIETRPIGNDV
+935 DIKTTPIGAEI

-957 REEIFALA
+957 REEVFTLV
-965 GKQTA
+965 GRQTA
-970 DIKMQGAASGAFNL
+970 EVKMQGAASGVFNL
-984 PEQNAIL
+984 PEYNATL

-1013 INEEYFHWQSRNSDS
+1013 INEEYFHWQSQNTDS
-1028 HANNGGRRYIEQK
+1028 HNNNGGRRYTEQAQTK
-1041 QNKTKIILFIREEK
+1041 NKIILFVREEK
-1055 RDGFGNTMPFH
+1055 KDGFGNTSPFH

-1075 SHDDFPMNVTW
+1075 SHDDFPMNVKW
-1086 RLQKPA
+1086 KLQKPA
-1092 MPQYLK
+1092 MAQYLK

>member
-1 MYMEPKAYFAKAIYY
+1 
-16 KEIFILSRTFSTIS
+16 
-30 SDTASNKISG
+30 
-40 FYTFCEQIC
+40 
-49 TFGVIDDD
+49 
-57 FQINRKIVT
+57 
-66 FMLKQGVYEH
+66 MLKQGIYEH
-76 IINKETEKDINDSE
+76 IINQETDRRMQEAE
-90 QAGLVCLKQPIDT
+90 QSGLVCVQQPIDG
-103 AESPKIL
+103 AESPQML
-110 ADYLAKVI
+110 ANYLANAI
-118 RQKLEDTEN
+118 RQKLEDTEE
-127 QQDRV
+127 QHDRV
-132 NMINRIMIDAGLS
+132 NLINRIMIDAGLLDD
-145 EYKQIVKP
+145 KQIVKP
-153 TDLLAEVL
+153 SDLLAEVMT
-161 SRQQAVLQAE
+161 QQQSALQNQ
-171 SRSNTVRP
+171 SYTQTIRP

-189 TGGNSTLSL
+189 TGGSSTLSL
-198 GEEIRREIVSADEIY
+198 GEEIRREIASADEIC

-219 KLSGVRILIDDLKS
+219 KVSGVRILLDDLKK
-233 FCNRKNTR
+233 FCSREGTR

-261 ANLPNTDIRISYNT
+261 AALPNTEIRISYNT

-285 IFIRNSGMNTAYIG
+285 IFVRNSGMNTAYIG
-299 SSNLSKSAQTDG
+299 SSNLSKSAQTEG
-311 LEWNI
+311 LEWNM
-316 RVTSFENPHI
+316 RVTSVENPHI

-354 KKELDKNIFH
+354 NKEIHRNIFH
-364 NKNTEFVYQHYTLL
+364 TEAADFVYQRYTLL
-378 PHQKQILDKLHIE
+378 PHQKQILDKLRVE
-391 RENRRN
+391 REDRGNF
-397 YKNLIVAATGTGKT
+397 KNLIVAATGTGKT

-416 DYQDFT
+416 DYQEFART
-422 RIHKNAKILFT
+422 HSRARILFT

-444 NSYRSVLQN
+444 NTYRSVLQD

-458 LWVGNSRPQDAYEYE
+458 LWVGANRPQEASEYE

-485 FDDFFAMLDTDFY
+485 FEEFFALLDSDFY

-515 KLFSHFTPKILIGLT
+515 KLFDHFQPQLLVGLT

-537 GRDLRPDF
+537 GKDLRPDF

-580 ESLWS
+580 DSLWS

-592 RLADKLCDRKRA
+592 QLADKLCAKTRA
-604 RLIVEALHK
+604 QLIVDALHK
-613 YLENEYSCRA
+613 YLADEYTCRA

-637 EQLRVH
+637 EQLRLY

-651 SDTDNSKRKQLAQE
+651 SDTPADERKQLAKD
-665 LRNGNVHYLCVV
+665 LREGTLHYLCVV

-684 DIPEIDTV
+684 DIPEVDTV

-739 FRALTLNPEKNIHKQ
+739 FRALTLQPEKNIQKQ

-763 PGCNIVMEKKARQYI
+763 LGCSIVMEKKARQYI

-789 TRIVREINSYT
+789 NRIVKEINSYAT
-800 KIPTLSQFLE
+800 IPTLTQFLE

-825 WTSLKRA
+825 WSSLKRA
-832 AGRIKY
+832 AGRISY
-838 EDDAITRRLEKGMK
+838 ADDTITKRLEKGVS
-852 NLLHH
+852 NLIHH
-857 NTYSF
+857 NTSSF
-862 LHFTEQFISGNPLPS
+862 LRFVERFIAGENVHMVED
-877 YTNNKAYFV
+877 NKTYAI
-886 MLYYALFQDRIS
+886 MLYYALFQDKLS
-898 KAGFHSI
+898 KTGYNSI
-905 SEALNLIHDSR
+905 NEALELIHLSK
-916 YSYFKQEILEIISY
+916 YAYFKQEIAEIVSF
-930 LSANL
+930 LLARL
-935 DIETRPIGNDV
+935 DIKTTPIGAEI

-957 REEIFALA
+957 REEVFTLV
-965 GKQTA
+965 GRQTA
-970 DIKMQGAASGAFNL
+970 EVKMQGAASGVFNL
-984 PEQNAIL
+984 PEHNATL

-1013 INEEYFHWQSRNSDS
+1013 INEEYFHWQSQNTDS
-1028 HANNGGRRYIEQK
+1028 HNNNGGRRYTEQSQTK
-1041 QNKTKIILFIREEK
+1041 NKIILFVREEK
-1055 RDGFGNTMPFH
+1055 KDGFGNTSPFH

-1075 SHDDFPMNVTW
+1075 SHDDFPMNVKW
-1086 RLQKPA
+1086 KLQKPA
-1092 MPQYLK
+1092 MAQYLK